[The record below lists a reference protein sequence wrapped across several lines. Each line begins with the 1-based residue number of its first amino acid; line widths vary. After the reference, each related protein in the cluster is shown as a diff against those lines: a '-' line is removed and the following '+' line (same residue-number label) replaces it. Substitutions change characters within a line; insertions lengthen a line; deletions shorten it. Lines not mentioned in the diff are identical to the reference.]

1 MMYSVSAINL
11 FIESFLIHQ
20 QELFQWFF
28 SSLPRGKWLDRPD
41 REKPK
46 FGFGRSLWPNLR
58 SSSALVANATGHITH
73 KVPIKDKI
81 TFRVVVLAKTL
92 PKSNWLHKVHVNVK
106 QINTVSYYKNNFVRF
121 PSWFIFWQWR
131 VLLCT
136 FPRKIMRKLR
146 FIHVVHCIIWYISQF
161 KGQIRKTYW

>member
-1 MMYSVSAINL
+1 MVWVGPVGPGWSRSVWVGLGWSNL
-11 FIESFLIHQ
+11 VAPLFTEYFIIHQ
-20 QELFQWFF
+20 QELFQLFF

-46 FGFGRSLWPNLR
+46 FGFGRSFRPNLR

-92 PKSNWLHKVHVNVK
+92 PKSN
-106 QINTVSYYKNNFVRF
+106 
-121 PSWFIFWQWR
+121 
-131 VLLCT
+131 
-136 FPRKIMRKLR
+136 
-146 FIHVVHCIIWYISQF
+146 
-161 KGQIRKTYW
+161 

>member
-1 MMYSVSAINL
+1 M
-11 FIESFLIHQ
+11 LIHQ

-46 FGFGRSLWPNLR
+46 FGFGRSLRPNLR

-106 QINTVSYYKNNFVRF
+106 QINTVSYYKNNFARF
-121 PSWFIFWQWR
+121 PSWFIFWQCYD
-131 VLLCT
+131 VFYYAL
-136 FPRKIMRKLR
+136 FPGKKCVNWG
-146 FIHVVHCIIWYISQF
+146 FIHVVHCIIWYISLF

>member
-1 MMYSVSAINL
+1 MI
-11 FIESFLIHQ
+11 
-20 QELFQWFF
+20 FF

-106 QINTVSYYKNNFVRF
+106 QINTVSYYKNNFARF

-146 FIHVVHCIIWYISQF
+146 FYTCCTLYNLVHKSIQRTNTENLLVIQWIFLITVIIAQCSF
-161 KGQIRKTYW
+161 AC